1 MSRRLQLELWLHR
14 AGWPAPAGLA
24 LLCLGLAAN
33 FWWLPA
39 QQSRV
44 SQMEGEYRRLLAQAA
59 SPKKPVQVQSAGSL
73 LAVRLAAFDKMLSG
87 RNQTPDLIRV
97 VFAEAQ
103 KAGLTLSQAEYHL
116 ADDKKGGFATYQM
129 VLPVQGP
136 YVKLRE
142 FIDGV
147 LAEAPAVALEEVAF
161 KRNGI
166 GTAATEARLRL
177 VFYVRGDAR

>member
-1 MSRRLQLELWLHR
+1 MYPRLRIELLLRRT
-14 AGWPAPAGLA
+14 GWPMPAGLV
-24 LLCLGLAAN
+24 LLGLGLAIN

-39 QQSRV
+39 QQVRV
-44 SQMEGEYRRLLAQAA
+44 AHVQSESRRLLAQAA
-59 SPKKPVQVQSAGSL
+59 NPKLPVQPPTLNAL
-73 LAVRLAAFDKMLSG
+73 LAARLAAFDKTLSTSA
-87 RNQTPDLIRV
+87 QTPDLIKT

-116 ADDKKGGFATYQM
+116 LEDKKGGFATYQM

-136 YVKLRE
+136 YIKLRE

-147 LAEAPAVALEEVAF
+147 LAEAPAAALEEVAF

-177 VFYVRGDAR
+177 VFYVRSEAR